1 MREIRFIQSK
11 STFIRMREIFA
22 SFVRKDLSARTTD
35 SLNEVYEYNVHL
47 KRQSRE
53 KKNSSHFD
61 IIREIYKSLMTV
73 VVISFQIYS
82 IILSIYVKSV

>member
-1 MREIRFIQSK
+1 MFIACVTLLFGLREIRFIQSK

-53 KKNSSHFD
+53 KKT
-61 IIREIYKSLMTV
+61 LP
-73 VVISFQIYS
+73 
-82 IILSIYVKSV
+82 ILT

>member
-1 MREIRFIQSK
+1 MVDIYGSTVFIACVTLLFGLREIRFIQSK

-35 SLNEVYEYNVHL
+35 SLNYVYEYNVHL

-53 KKNSSHFD
+53 KKIFP
-61 IIREIYKSLMTV
+61 
-73 VVISFQIYS
+73 F
-82 IILSIYVKSV
+82 